1 MTILQDRRMIVPV
14 KYDRRFRTTIFRIVP
29 LPEMRLFAYP
39 EVSLYSHMLF
49 ESRINYVYFLY
60 VLQGLIRMPHIQI
73 LEKVITFIY
82 FNEDFFNGEHRLML
96 YKVIV
101 FPNFSLFFTHW
112 NANIRHIFHRLLLYK
127 MFRTRLSYLPGY
139 GSCKTGKGMLM

>member
-1 MTILQDRRMIVPV
+1 MIIPV

-29 LPEMRLFAYP
+29 LAEMHLFAYP
-39 EVSLYSHMLF
+39 EVSRYNHMLF

-82 FNEDFFNGEHRLML
+82 FNEDFFNGEHRLM
-96 YKVIV
+96 V
-101 FPNFSLFFTHW
+101 
-112 NANIRHIFHRLLLYK
+112 LLCY
-127 MFRTRLSYLPGY
+127 FNYL
-139 GSCKTGKGMLM
+139 